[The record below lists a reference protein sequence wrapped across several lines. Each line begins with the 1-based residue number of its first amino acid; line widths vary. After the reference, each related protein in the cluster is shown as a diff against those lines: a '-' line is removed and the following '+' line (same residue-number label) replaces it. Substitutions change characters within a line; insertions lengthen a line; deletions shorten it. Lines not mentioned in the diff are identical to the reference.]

1 MSDPN
6 TLGSLVRK
14 RRLESGYSLGQLAS
28 KVGKTAAEVRSWER
42 DTELPEHGIIDRLA
56 STLEIDLDE
65 IQKRLDEGKKALEEE
80 RKAAAAA
87 AAEEKIKADPDDPVE
102 FPEDQSADEDE
113 EELPGFAVA
122 DPFTPPPPIADE
134 ESATESQEEPI
145 DDADVS
151 VAESDDGETVDE
163 EDTAE
168 DDAAG
173 EDEAPDDDTDADLD
187 LLDAPTE
194 AVPVPVITETAAAA
208 RAGRAAAVLEEPPP
222 PPMPVVEPAPDSDPG
237 LLRYLEP
244 LRLLFDPKSRYLY
257 WIRAG
262 LTVVVMLIFAVVL
275 FDNLGKLL
283 DAFGDLLDTIEPTVS
298 EPDEFDALTSLTG

>member
-14 RRLESGYSLGQLAS
+14 RRLEAGYSLGQLAS

-42 DTELPEHGIIDRLA
+42 DAEMPEYGIIERLS

-65 IQKRLDEGKKALEEE
+65 IQKRLDEGKKALEAE

-87 AAEEKIKADPDDPVE
+87 AAAEDKEKIKAVPEEPVE
-102 FPEDQSADEDE
+102 LPEDEVEAVVDEQDGDD
-113 EELPGFAVA
+113 LPGFAVD
-122 DPFTPPPPIADE
+122 DPFTPPPPLDDE
-134 ESATESQEEPI
+134 
-145 DDADVS
+145 
-151 VAESDDGETVDE
+151 VASDE
-163 EDTAE
+163 EDEPSVE
-168 DDAAG
+168 DAQPDAD
-173 EDEAPDDDTDADLD
+173 EDEPAEGEEDADID

-208 RAGRAAAVLEEPPP
+208 RAERAAAVLEEPPP
-222 PPMPVVEPAPDSDPG
+222 PPLPTIGPAPDSDPG

-244 LRLLFDPKSRYLY
+244 LRLLFDPNSRYLY

-262 LTVVVMLIFAVVL
+262 LTVAVLLVFAIIF

-283 DAFGDLLDTIEPTVS
+283 DAFGELLDTIEPTVT
-298 EPDEFDALTSLTG
+298 EPDGLDALPAWVGQA

>member
-14 RRLESGYSLGQLAS
+14 RRLEAGYSLGQLAS

-42 DTELPEHGIIDRLA
+42 DAEMPEHGIIERLS

-65 IQKRLDEGKKALEEE
+65 IQKRLDEGKKALEAE
-80 RKAAAAA
+80 RKAAAI
-87 AAEEKIKADPDDPVE
+87 AAEAAEKIKAETEEPVE
-102 FPEDQSADEDE
+102 FPENEAEAAADEQDGND
-113 EELPGFAVA
+113 LPGFAVD
-122 DPFTPPPPIADE
+122 DPFTPPPPLGDE
-134 ESATESQEEPI
+134 AISDVEDEPSVEDAQPDTDGEDLPSEGEE
-145 DDADVS
+145 DADI
-151 VAESDDGETVDE
+151 G
-163 EDTAE
+163 
-168 DDAAG
+168 
-173 EDEAPDDDTDADLD
+173 

-194 AVPVPVITETAAAA
+194 AVPVPIITETAAAA

-222 PPMPVVEPAPDSDPG
+222 PPLPPIGPAPDSDPG

-244 LRLLFDPKSRYLY
+244 LRLLFDPNSRYLY

-262 LTVVVMLIFAVVL
+262 LTVAVLLVFAVIF

-283 DAFGDLLDTIEPTVS
+283 DAFGELLDTIEPTVS
-298 EPDEFDALTSLTG
+298 EPDQLDALAAGWSLI

>member
-14 RRLESGYSLGQLAS
+14 RRLEAGYSLGQLAS

-42 DTELPEHGIIDRLA
+42 DAEMPEHGIIERLS

-65 IQKRLDEGKKALEEE
+65 IQKRLAEGKKALEAE

-87 AAEEKIKADPDDPVE
+87 VSAEAAEKIEAASEEPVE
-102 FPEDQSADEDE
+102 FPDEEVEAVVDE
-113 EELPGFAVA
+113 QDGEELPGFAVD
-122 DPFTPPPPIADE
+122 DPFTPPPPLTDE
-134 ESATESQEEPI
+134 EISDVEDEPGVE
-145 DDADVS
+145 DAQPDADGENDEP
-151 VAESDDGETVDE
+151 AEGE
-163 EDTAE
+163 ED
-168 DDAAG
+168 
-173 EDEAPDDDTDADLD
+173 ADID

-208 RAGRAAAVLEEPPP
+208 RAERAAAVLEEPPP
-222 PPMPVVEPAPDSDPG
+222 PPLPTIEPAPASDPG

-244 LRLLFDPKSRYLY
+244 LRLLFDPHSRYLY

-262 LTVVVMLIFAVVL
+262 LTVAVLLVFAVIF

-283 DAFGDLLDTIEPTVS
+283 DAFGELLDTIEPTVT
-298 EPDEFDALTSLTG
+298 EPDGLDALSAWIGPA